1 MHATY
6 RSGQSGGSR
15 RVGDEWA
22 TSGMAKRGAQGVHYL
37 CSTFGSAGDVYP
49 MLGLACELQR
59 RGHEVTLA
67 TNDHFRDVVQRHGLM
82 FEPLGTDE
90 QYQACLRDPAL
101 WTPRKAFGHVFSHL
115 RPVLLAQYDLHE
127 RELARGP
134 LVAVTNCFGMG
145 ALLAQEKLGVPTVT
159 LHLQPAVLWSD
170 HEPPTLPGVFGPRW
184 LRSWL
189 YWLGEKMVVDP
200 VVCPFLNAWRAE
212 LGLPPVSRITRW
224 WNSPTGVIAMFPEW
238 FAAAQPDWPRPLVQ
252 TNFPLWSDGGDQP
265 LDGEVIAF
273 LASGTRPL
281 VFTAGTANAHAR
293 DFFAAA
299 MQACRELG
307 RRGLFLTRFTEQLP
321 VDLPDT
327 IRAFRYVPLETLLE
341 DSAAFIHH
349 GGVGSTSQALA
360 AGVPQV
366 LMPLAHDQFDN
377 AERVRRLGV
386 GAGIPAPRFTAA
398 RLTAALR
405 GLLDDPGTAD
415 RCRAMAARLKARDGL
430 CRTAEAVEQ
439 LADGARKTR

>member
-1 MHATY
+1 M
-6 RSGQSGGSR
+6 
-15 RVGDEWA
+15 
-22 TSGMAKRGAQGVHYL
+22 HYL

-49 MLGLACELQR
+49 MLGLACELKR

-67 TNDHFRDVVQRHGLM
+67 TNDHFREAVQRRGLM
-82 FEPLGTDE
+82 FEPLGTEE

-115 RPVLLAQYDLHE
+115 RPVLRAQYDLHE

-145 ALLAQEKLGVPTVT
+145 ALLAQEKLGVRTLT

-170 HEPPTLPGVFGPRW
+170 HEPPTLPGVFGPKW

-200 VVCPFLNAWRAE
+200 VVCPFLNAWRGE
-212 LGLPPVSRITRW
+212 LGLTPVSRITRW
-224 WNSPTGVIAMFPEW
+224 WNSPTGVIAMFPDW
-238 FAAAQPDWPRPLVQ
+238 FAPVQPDWPRPLVQ
-252 TNFPLWSDGGDQP
+252 TDFPLWSDGGDQP
-265 LDGEVIAF
+265 LSGDVIEF
-273 LASGTRPL
+273 LANGAPPL
-281 VFTAGTANAHAR
+281 VFTAGTANSHAGP
-293 DFFAAA
+293 FFEAAVH
-299 MQACRELG
+299 ACRELG
-307 RRGLFLTRFTEQLP
+307 RRGLFLTSFTEQLP
-321 VDLPDT
+321 ADLPES
-327 IRAFRYVPLETLLE
+327 IRAFRYVPLESLLE
-341 DSAAFIHH
+341 YSAAFIHH
-349 GGVGSTSQALA
+349 GGVGSMSQAFA

-386 GAGIPAPRFTAA
+386 GVGIPAPKFNGP

-405 GLLDDPGTAD
+405 ELLDDPATAEQCRATAERLKTREGVSRTAD
-415 RCRAMAARLKARDGL
+415 AVERLARDGGPPSP
-430 CRTAEAVEQ
+430 R
-439 LADGARKTR
+439 